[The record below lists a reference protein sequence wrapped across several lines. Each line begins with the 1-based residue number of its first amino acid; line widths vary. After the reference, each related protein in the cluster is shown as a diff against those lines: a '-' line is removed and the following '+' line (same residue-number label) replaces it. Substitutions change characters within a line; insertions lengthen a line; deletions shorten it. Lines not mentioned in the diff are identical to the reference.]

1 MAGVLLIARL
11 LAAAVIASYGVAKL
25 RTVWVTV
32 DSSWRPSWLSRRR
45 AGMAVRVLSCWEI
58 VLGLCVAVGFPAALP
73 LAAAAGLTGAGLTVV
88 GLRNIRNSGTCGCS
102 SATEPIKARE
112 LVSRNVLLFGT
123 CVGGALVGPR
133 ATTLDADATWAVP
146 ALGLVPL
153 GLVIAMCAARLSV
166 RAQRGARTHR
176 ARAMDPGALTT

>member
-1 MAGVLLIARL
+1 MAGVSLIARL

-58 VLGLCVAVGFPAALP
+58 VLGGCVAVGFPAAVP

-88 GLRNIRNSGTCGCS
+88 GLRNIRASGTCGCS
-102 SATEPIKARE
+102 SATEPTTARK

-123 CVGGALVGPR
+123 CVIGALMGPR
-133 ATTLDADATWAVP
+133 AATLDAQATWALP
-146 ALGLVPL
+146 ALALVPL

-166 RAQRGARTHR
+166 RAQRDARTRR
-176 ARAMDPGALTT
+176 ARATAA

>member
-32 DSSWRPSWLSRRR
+32 DSSWRPAWLSRRR
-45 AGMAVRVLSCWEI
+45 AGMAVRAVSCWEI
-58 VLGLCVAVGFPAALP
+58 VLGVCVAVGFPAAVP
-73 LAAAAGLTGAGLTVV
+73 LAAAAGLTGAGLTAV

-102 SATEPIKARE
+102 SATEPTTARN

-123 CVGGALVGPR
+123 CVVGALMGPR
-133 ATTLDADATWAVP
+133 PTTLDAQATWALP
-146 ALGLVPL
+146 ALALVPL
-153 GLVIAMCAARLSV
+153 GLVVAMCATRLSV
-166 RAQRGARTHR
+166 RAQRDARTRRTR
-176 ARAMDPGALTT
+176 AISA

>member
-1 MAGVLLIARL
+1 MADVLLIARL

-58 VLGLCVAVGFPAALP
+58 VLGGCVAVGFPAAVP
-73 LAAAAGLTGAGLTVV
+73 VAAAAGLTGAGLTVV
-88 GLRNIRNSGTCGCS
+88 GLRNIRDSGTCGCS
-102 SATEPIKARE
+102 SAKEPTTARK

-123 CVGGALVGPR
+123 CVIGVLMGPR
-133 ATTLDADATWAVP
+133 AATLDAEATWALP
-146 ALGLVPL
+146 ALALVPL
-153 GLVIAMCAARLSV
+153 GLVIAMCAARLSMRV
-166 RAQRGARTHR
+166 HTSRRAGGAATGAR
-176 ARAMDPGALTT
+176 MQ